1 MNGQRF
7 IVRER
12 EKLFS
17 TWLHFE
23 MPREIAKN
31 GPAIALL
38 YPTFSF
44 NSQYCADLSFN
55 TYSTLKKTMKYL
67 YLVYVIRQYCTN
79 YRVVIGTMVDSMQQ
93 SFHFKAELLIQCSPQ
108 ALLAYRPDTPSLLQ
122 TYWPISLSINCKRIG
137 RYPLVSVDPGSIL
150 WIFFFFF
157 LSSFFS
163 PSLFQLDG
171 TYQIPLYSYP
181 LFLFF
186 PLWLYFFPFLSSSNF
201 PLAFL
206 LFSFSYS
213 FPIPF
218 LLLVSF
224 FLPLSAAFL
233 SLFLPFLHFSHCLAL
248 MPAPP
253 LHYSFKKS
261 WEEHC
266 NSNGFVAK
274 TRLFRS

>member
-38 YPTFSF
+38 YPTSSF

-67 YLVYVIRQYCTN
+67 YLVYVILQYCTN

-181 LFLFF
+181 LFLFSLFGSIFSLFCPPLTF
-186 PLWLYFFPFLSSSNF
+186 PLPSFFFLSRILFPFHSFFLFPFFFPFL
-201 PLAFL
+201 L
-206 LFSFSYS
+206 LF
-213 FPIPF
+213 F
-218 LLLVSF
+218 LSF
-224 FLPLSAAFL
+224 FPFFISPTALP
-233 SLFLPFLHFSHCLAL
+233 
-248 MPAPP
+248 
-253 LHYSFKKS
+253 
-261 WEEHC
+261 
-266 NSNGFVAK
+266 
-274 TRLFRS
+274 